1 MGITLMRCF
10 LIKMHA
16 NLIIMRAINLLEKID
31 LETKL
36 ARRGKLIIVT
46 FSHPVGDTVDFVL

>member
-1 MGITLMRCF
+1 MRCF